1 MMIDTYYKED
11 GKEYAKQYG
20 TEVEVNHDDKTA
32 TIDGVVYTLRHKR
45 APKPTA
51 EDKKAD
57 AEIATAKTNKRNK
70 RKK

>member
-1 MMIDTYYKED
+1 MMIDTYYKEN

-20 TEVEVNHDDKTA
+20 TEIEVGHEDKTA
-32 TIDGVVYTLRHKR
+32 VIDGVVYTLRHKR

-57 AEIATAKTNKRNK
+57 AEITTAKTNKRNK